1 MYLSCL
7 SGLWWLLSIEFTSHR
22 LSPEWLRH
30 FCSFESCLYLS
41 YTSCLIFLSLM
52 CGNEI
57 DWDFLYSSV
66 HEYEIV
72 DSVVF
77 SKSVALHKSNSWMDA
92 LPSLLF
98 FLHWLRSYPSWC
110 FLRGRWEPILF
121 SMDFLW
127 KLFLQ
132 AACAQLRDFFS
143 RFQRHLFSIFGYTS
157 SCFAASVCS
166 CNTSLGGFIVF
177 ASSFQ
182 MQTCP
187 VLKGF
192 LCGCV
197 TN

>member
-1 MYLSCL
+1 MTAFYWIHFS
-7 SGLWWLLSIEFTSHR
+7 STFSRVASSLLFFR
-22 LSPEWLRH
+22 V
-30 FCSFESCLYLS
+30 
-41 YTSCLIFLSLM
+41 LSLLVVYKLSDLSFF
-52 CGNEI
+52 NVWEW
-57 DWDFLYSSV
+57 DWLGFSLFFGAW
-66 HEYEIV
+66 
-72 DSVVF
+72 VF
-77 SKSVALHKSNSWMDA
+77 SKGVALHKSNSWMDA

-192 LCGCV
+192 LCGCA
-197 TN
+197 TD